1 MKPIKRRLN
10 FGELIVPGIA
20 LVFGILYLVQT
31 TDAPAV
37 AIRWPYAVIGITTVF
52 WLAVVARNTFTWGTK
67 TPTESS
73 VNLSRPIM
81 MIAAPVGYLMALPF
95 LGFSISSCLFLT
107 VLFRLL
113 GGTSWRSNVIT
124 AFLMSL
130 FLHIMLITFLDMS
143 LPRLEIM
150 GFLI

>member
-1 MKPIKRRLN
+1 MELNKRRINL
-10 FGELIVPGIA
+10 GELIVPGIA

-52 WLAVVARNTFTWGTK
+52 WLAVVARNTFTRGATSPAK
-67 TPTESS
+67 GS
-73 VNLSRPIM
+73 VNLSRPVM
-81 MIAAPVGYLMALPF
+81 MIVMPVGYLMALPF
-95 LGFSISSCLFLT
+95 LGFSVSSCLFLT

-113 GGTSWRSNVIT
+113 GGISWRSNVII
-124 AFLMSL
+124 AFLMSF

-150 GFLI
+150 GFVI